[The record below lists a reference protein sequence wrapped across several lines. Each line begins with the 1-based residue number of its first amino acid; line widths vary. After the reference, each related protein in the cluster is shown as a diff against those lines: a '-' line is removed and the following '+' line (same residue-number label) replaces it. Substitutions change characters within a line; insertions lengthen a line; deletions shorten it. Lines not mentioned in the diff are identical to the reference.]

1 MGRLRR
7 NSEQRSKLPICNFQE
22 NRCSLIS
29 FLVTRYQRQN
39 QVLWVTNGKLP
50 QKAHQKALERGASY
64 CSQLLLSASTS
75 DTSKVINWSQKY
87 CLAEV
92 YNANCHS
99 LLYGLTLDVKAVLVT
114 FTLTGACSSLK
125 LLLRVWEWA
134 QCHPTDGHKC
144 RHVENLACT
153 DLIPDFSSKQE
164 NWGEFLRSLRT
175 KTTSTLNIPK
185 YLPAQ
190 L

>member
-1 MGRLRR
+1 MFTDFLPGYKVSKRKPGIVGHQWKTTSKGT
-7 NSEQRSKLPICNFQE
+7 SEGIGE
-22 NRCSLIS
+22 RC
-29 FLVTRYQRQN
+29 
-39 QVLWVTNGKLP
+39 
-50 QKAHQKALERGASY
+50 
-64 CSQLLLSASTS
+64 LLLLAVTS
-75 DTSKVINWSQKY
+75 VCLYIWHKQSYLSCCLSCTVY

-175 KTTSTLNIPK
+175 KTTSTLNIPR